1 MKKVVLFVS
10 AIFVFLFMAFSAWAV
25 PTSWEVSENY
35 VPPYYISY
43 MNGQFLYLDLG
54 DDGYV
59 SGMEINDFTLT
70 IRVSDDSGDK
80 WYERAEHILL
90 TAGTDSNGTWSVG
103 DLSVGW
109 SMLGEFDIEHD
120 GTLNFLVASGFG
132 DFYLNS
138 AKVVATGDDGTTS
151 VPEPATMM
159 LLGLGLLG
167 LAGVRRK
174 IQK

>member
-1 MKKVVLFVS
+1 MKKVVLFLS
-10 AIFVFLFMAFSAWAV
+10 SIFIFLCMAFSAWAV
-25 PTSWEVSENY
+25 PTTWEVSKNY
-35 VPPYYISY
+35 VPPYYISF
-43 MNGQFLYLDLG
+43 MNGQLLYLDLA

-70 IRVSDDSGDK
+70 IRVSDDSNK
-80 WYERAEHILL
+80 WYDGNEHILL
-90 TAGTDSNGTWSVG
+90 TAGTESNGTWSVG

-109 SMLGEFDIEHD
+109 SMLGEFDIEDD
-120 GTLNFLVASGFG
+120 GTLNFLVTSGWG

-138 AKVVATGDDGTTS
+138 AKIVAAGDDGTTS

-167 LAGVRRK
+167 LVGVRRK